1 MKLITSSLTS
11 SSAIDSMNVSSDQR
25 VNYLGYTQAMWRDL
39 LVEMDEKPFHAS
51 QLMKWIH
58 HRLLDDFT
66 KMTDISKRLRQHLA
80 EHGCLDEPEVVKE
93 LVSKD
98 GTRKWLIRSSV
109 GSLIETVFIPEN
121 NRGTLCVSSQVG
133 CALDCSF
140 CSTGKQG
147 FNSNLRSEEII
158 GQLRIAIRRLAA
170 AYPDRS
176 RAISNIVMM
185 GMGEPLLNT
194 DNVLPAVELMMDDL
208 GYGISKRK
216 VTVST
221 AGVVPGIEKLRETTD
236 VSLAI
241 SLHAPNDELRNQLV
255 PINKKYNIKMLL
267 EACCR
272 YARNLGEKRSITVE
286 YTLIHGV
293 NDRVEHSRELC
304 RLLRGFPCKINLIPF
319 NPFPGTEY
327 QRPTINAVKTFQDQL
342 LKSGYSVTIRAT
354 RGDDIQAACGQL
366 VGQVADKT
374 TRQEKYKRI
383 RTGEVA

>member
-1 MKLITSSLTS
+1 MKLITSSLMS
-11 SSAIDSMNVSSDQR
+11 SSAIDSMNDLSDQR

-39 LVEMDEKPFHAS
+39 LVEMDEKPFHAI

-66 KMTDISKRLRQHLA
+66 KMTDISKKLRQHLA

-109 GSLIETVFIPEN
+109 GSFIETVFIPEN

-147 FNSNLRSEEII
+147 FNSNLTSGEII
-158 GQLRIAIRRLAA
+158 GQLRIAIRRLAE

-176 RAISNIVMM
+176 RVISNIVMM

-255 PINKKYNIKMLL
+255 PINKKYNIKTLL
-267 EACCR
+267 ESCSR
-272 YARNLGEKRSITVE
+272 YARNLGEKRSVTVE

-293 NDRVEHSRELC
+293 NDRVEHSRQLC
-304 RLLRGFPCKINLIPF
+304 RLLREFPCKINLIPF

-327 QRPTINAVKTFQDQL
+327 QRPTMGAVKAFQDQL
-342 LKSGYSVTIRAT
+342 VKSGYSVTIRAT

-374 TRQEKYKRI
+374 KRQKYKRI
-383 RTGEVA
+383 QAGEVA